1 MEKYSIPVFETNDG
15 PILDTFSL
23 EYRDNTRESFSS
35 EEKEI
40 IEKMKKDAEKLFEAL
55 EDKKRI

>member
-15 PILDTFSL
+15 PILDTYTLMERDASRTSFLSGESEVIKKME
-23 EYRDNTRESFSS
+23 EY
-35 EEKEI
+35 
-40 IEKMKKDAEKLFEAL
+40 AEKLFEAL